1 MILLELLT
9 INLVL
14 ILVIDMSG
22 FVPEFKQLLSKLLTK
37 NAIATD
43 AYRIKPFDCS
53 YCMTFWCCM
62 LYLLVTQQ
70 FTCFTVLLALGLT
83 HFTDVTRQMMLLIK
97 DILIKLID
105 TIYDKVI
112 ETRDDNS

>member
-1 MILLELLT
+1 MILLKLLT

-14 ILVIDMSG
+14 ILVIDLSG
-22 FVPEFKQLLSKLLTK
+22 FVPEFKRLISKWLTK
-37 NAIATD
+37 DNISTD
-43 AYRIKPFDCS
+43 SYRLKPFDCS
-53 YCMTFWCCM
+53 YCMTFWCTM

-105 TIYDKVI
+105 TI
-112 ETRDDNS
+112 S